1 MCRSCCESLQGRRSP
16 RGLAVMDLQ
25 NTFASRD
32 ERIPKGLFALQKSR
46 ALKDLKEGLN
56 H

>member
-1 MCRSCCESLQGRRSP
+1 
-16 RGLAVMDLQ
+16 MDLQ

>member
-1 MCRSCCESLQGRRSP
+1 
-16 RGLAVMDLQ
+16 MDHQ
-25 NTFASRD
+25 NTFASRG
-32 ERIPKGLFALQKSR
+32 ERIRKDLFALQKSR